1 MGLAAVLGSMRKP
14 ERCKHTGLAI
24 PECSCRACCE
34 ALLSNLLP
42 PRSAGPLPSSPT
54 PILKLTRPIVMS
66 IAFTIAITI
75 GGCGAGVLSTG
86 AESLRLT
93 SASQAEIDYVVDG
106 DTLSVRQAS
115 GSLAYVRLVGI
126 DTPEEVRPDYPT
138 ECGAEE
144 AARSMRRLAPE
155 GAVALLRRDSVADAT
170 DSYGRMLAHAVVNGR
185 QLEIAQLRRGW
196 AYVYR
201 YDDQHF
207 DGLDRFERAER
218 HAREARLGVWGR
230 CNGDFH
236 SAEPGLQP

>member
-1 MGLAAVLGSMRKP
+1 MVLVPMRFPPPHNGSSMLRLA
-14 ERCKHTGLAI
+14 H
-24 PECSCRACCE
+24 
-34 ALLSNLLP
+34 
-42 PRSAGPLPSSPT
+42 
-54 PILKLTRPIVMS
+54 PIVMA

-75 GGCGAGVLSTG
+75 GGCGAGVRSTG

-93 SASQAEIDYVVDG
+93 SVSQAEIDYVVDG
-106 DTLSVRQAS
+106 DTLSVRQAT

-170 DSYGRMLAHAVVNGR
+170 DSYGRMLAHAVVNGH

-218 HAREARLGVWGR
+218 HAREGRLGVWGR

-236 SAEPGLQP
+236 SAEPGFQP

>member
-1 MGLAAVLGSMRKP
+1 MLKPAPIIAV
-14 ERCKHTGLAI
+14 AI
-24 PECSCRACCE
+24 
-34 ALLSNLLP
+34 LL
-42 PRSAGPLPSSPT
+42 
-54 PILKLTRPIVMS
+54 
-66 IAFTIAITI
+66 TIAIAI
-75 GGCGAGVLSTG
+75 GGCAASVRSTG

-93 SASQAEIDYVVDG
+93 SASQAEVDYVVDG
-106 DTLSVRQAS
+106 DTLSVRQAA

-126 DTPEEVRPDYPT
+126 DTPEEVRPDYPI

-144 AARSMRRLAPE
+144 AARSMQRLAPD
-155 GAVALLRRDSVADAT
+155 GADAVLRRDSVAAAT
-170 DSYGRMLAHAVVNGR
+170 DSYGRVLAHAVVNGR

-207 DGLDRFERAER
+207 DGLERFEGAER

-236 SAEPGLQP
+236 SAEPGFQP